1 VVAAEW
7 VAWAAWTSD
16 PSYPHRCIKGAAY
29 AAPFF
34 WYWPGFDPWCVG
46 SEGSII
52 WRRPWH
58 AEMREEHLDM
68 REAAATS
75 ANHLSF
81 AAIVTFALQAGQ
93 R

>member
-1 VVAAEW
+1 
-7 VAWAAWTSD
+7 
-16 PSYPHRCIKGAAY
+16 
-29 AAPFF
+29 
-34 WYWPGFDPWCVG
+34 
-46 SEGSII
+46 
-52 WRRPWH
+52 
-58 AEMREEHLDM
+58 MREEHLDM